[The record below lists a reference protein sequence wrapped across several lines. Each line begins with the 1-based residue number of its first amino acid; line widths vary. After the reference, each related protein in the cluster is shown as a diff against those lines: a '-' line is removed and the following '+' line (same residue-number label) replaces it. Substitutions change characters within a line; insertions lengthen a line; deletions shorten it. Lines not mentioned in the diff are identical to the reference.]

1 MSVITLFNI
10 LMRVYIHRRFY
21 LIRQVYWCVL
31 LLSWQFKR
39 SDDRLGVD
47 KSLERCKKAVGSY
60 PKSLLKANEKNHG
73 YGMVMPQVCF
83 AKG

>member
-1 MSVITLFNI
+1 
-10 LMRVYIHRRFY
+10 MRVYIHRRFY

-39 SDDRLGVD
+39 PDDRLGVD

-73 YGMVMPQVCF
+73 CGMVMPQARFVN
-83 AKG
+83 G